1 MRRTQSALGRIAAV
15 ARKSEPVPRHA
26 RHAVRRERSA
36 GRTRPF
42 VRTKDLLKLRRAL
55 VFAAAGGLIAG
66 ALAAV
71 PSAVAATAPTLPDT
85 PGYNLPL
92 ALQESL
98 YFYDAQKSGPART
111 DSDQPLS
118 WRGDSEPSDSCVPL
132 QPMANDV
139 GVNLSASFIAANK
152 SVLDPNNTGCLNLS
166 GGFHDAGDHVK
177 FGLPQ
182 SYSASVLGWG
192 RLIRTR
198 APGPTR
204 STR

>member
-1 MRRTQSALGRIAAV
+1 MRRPQSALCRIAAV
-15 ARKSEPVPRHA
+15 ARKSEPVPRHV
-26 RHAVRRERSA
+26 RHPGRRERS
-36 GRTRPF
+36 GGQTRPF
-42 VRTKDLLKLRRAL
+42 VRTKDLLKLRRVL

-166 GGFHDAGDHVK
+166 
-177 FGLPQ
+177 
-182 SYSASVLGWG
+182 
-192 RLIRTR
+192 
-198 APGPTR
+198 
-204 STR
+204 